1 MPLEEIEF
9 TPVGFLSWAGA
20 GMVAPLVA
28 ISCNSS
34 ILEGGDEMDDLGASG
49 CLVGPGGGGWR
60 DPGGASLL
68 SPPLNHPWSP
78 LHVLGPWVGEKVA
91 LQRTGRLEM

>member
-1 MPLEEIEF
+1 MVVPLEEIEF

-34 ILEGGDEMDDLGASG
+34 ILEGGAEMEGLGASG
-49 CLVGPGGGGWR
+49 
-60 DPGGASLL
+60 
-68 SPPLNHPWSP
+68 
-78 LHVLGPWVGEKVA
+78 
-91 LQRTGRLEM
+91 